1 MGVRASKCVVPTEE
15 RAGVLAAVARDSDGM
30 ALELPQLRAREREAL
45 QADPEVVLT
54 AVRSVSILERCSAR
68 SWQWPAVACRH
79 QSTRQRGSPRAM
91 AAGVP
96 RAPRIAKATLERVF

>member
-54 AVRSVSILERCSAR
+54 AVRSVSILERCRLRPKLVVPVAGSGMPAPVDQAAGFPAR
-68 SWQWPAVACRH
+68 HGSGG
-79 QSTRQRGSPRAM
+79 STR
-91 AAGVP
+91 AAHCKSD
-96 RAPRIAKATLERVF
+96 A

>member
-54 AVRSVSILERCSAR
+54 AVRSVSILERCR
-68 SWQWPAVACRH
+68 LRPKLAVAGSGMPAPVDQAAGFPARH
-79 QSTRQRGSPRAM
+79 GSGGSTR
-91 AAGVP
+91 AAHCKSD
-96 RAPRIAKATLERVF
+96 A